1 MTKDRTTPEGFDL
14 EAMEKDIENAIDRLF
29 VPVGG
34 IDLEAELVSDK
45 KPDFDSTAS
54 GRMAKVKEYGKPD
67 SKTGRPESQLGA
79 AAEVSPSPLSLEE
92 QIDRAID
99 TLFIPA
105 QLTPPQPPEP
115 SEAQPI
121 APPKIVAAASPGTD
135 GSQVTPAKKTRPK
148 AISLEE
154 LKACL
159 LSLEWEISPENI
171 SKSLTQARLLKDPL
185 SARQD
190 IFNVLKMIINVLS
203 FLKATGAETP
213 VSAIQFLR
221 SALQELETLTRE
233 KISDEEIIKRVNKLS
248 RQFRKVKLEADQI
261 QKRRAAMPEP
271 SQVKPAGPA
280 KVTPEA
286 RPQVIPRQAAAG
298 LEVAVGEIAEELP
311 SLQLD
316 VQEKDFD
323 QTPFDM
329 PTPSRPAFQE
339 STEPPAEMPMGLEMV
354 FDEGEPQ
361 ASFPEPKTDTDS
373 GMEPFDFLQ
382 ELESELPP
390 PQLLPMADEV
400 PIPPEE
406 PVSLVNVTLIL
417 EQSPLI
423 AQQPGPPPEPE
434 LPSPSAVIDPM
445 PFEEPPAFGVAPPEP
460 TVVEMRL
467 EEEISPEII
476 RPVTPVVQEL
486 LIQKESPPVKPA
498 RRKEVKPSEPPILG
512 AGGAM
517 PATHIT
523 SDSIEDVVISLQ
535 AGFQQLE
542 KNIGRLEPLK
552 EKLGAAPQLR
562 KLYSYLEK
570 TQTEIASAIYL
581 VGELI
586 ERLPKAVFAM
596 QAGTQVCASVPAAT
610 PVAGVVPADIPDQ
623 DRLLSLGRYVYSLYD
638 PIKAMA
644 EYLDRVKED
653 LPLDNSGFSF
663 PPPLFDSK
671 LSDDPLSPGY
681 QGHDDVTETDKRL
694 GPPYSSES
702 SLDFILEG
710 EENRP
715 SDLDGGQVAEKSV
728 AKEPTGFPAEVR
740 LAALG
745 TGIFAL
751 PAESFI
757 REMKISPGKAKT
769 LSARDYIMLKDIKP
783 LFGNLNKDFIGPIA
797 EMSKAELKDL
807 VIPRVIIPEGLI
819 ADFDPNDMTRVNGI
833 VFLMHEGQYR
843 ALFIWQEPD
852 SMRYK
857 VISGEFATVN
867 QIISGKVKL
876 DNNEE
881 VPLID
886 VKKIFSLE

>member
-34 IDLEAELVSDK
+34 IDLEAELVSEK
-45 KPDFDSTAS
+45 KPDFDSTA
-54 GRMAKVKEYGKPD
+54 GRMAKVKEDGTPD
-67 SKTGRPESQLGA
+67 FKTGRPESQLGT

-115 SEAQPI
+115 PEAQPV
-121 APPKIVAAASPGTD
+121 APPKIVAAASPVTD

-261 QKRRAAMPEP
+261 QKRRPAMPEP
-271 SQVKPAGPA
+271 NQVKPAEPA
-280 KVTPEA
+280 RGKPEA

-316 VQEKDFD
+316 VQENDFD

-354 FDEGEPQ
+354 LDEGDLQ
-361 ASFPEPKTDTDS
+361 GSFPEPKIDT
-373 GMEPFDFLQ
+373 GTEPFDFLK
-382 ELESELPP
+382 ELELELPP

-417 EQSPLI
+417 DQSPLF
-423 AQQPGPPPEPE
+423 AQQPAPPPEPE
-434 LPSPSAVIDPM
+434 LPPPSAVIEPM
-445 PFEEPPAFGVAPPEP
+445 AFEEPPAFGVAPPEP

-523 SDSIEDVVISLQ
+523 SDSLEDVVISLQ
-535 AGFQQLE
+535 ASFQQLE
-542 KNIGRLEPLK
+542 KNIDRLEPLK

-586 ERLPKAVFAM
+586 ERLPKAVSAM
-596 QAGTQVCASVPAAT
+596 QAGTQVSASVPAAT
-610 PVAGVVPADIPDQ
+610 PVAAVVPADIPDQ

-681 QGHDDVTETDKRL
+681 QGQDDVAETDKQL
-694 GPPYSSES
+694 GPPSSPET

-715 SDLDGGQVAEKSV
+715 SDLDEGQLAEKTV

-740 LAALG
+740 LVALG

-757 REMKISPGKAKT
+757 REVKISPGKAKT

-807 VIPRVIIPEGLI
+807 VVPRAIIPEGLI

-852 SMRYK
+852 AMRYK
-857 VISGEFATVN
+857 VISGEFAAAN

>member
-45 KPDFDSTAS
+45 KPDFDSTA
-54 GRMAKVKEYGKPD
+54 GRMAKVKEDGKPD
-67 SKTGRPESQLGA
+67 SKTGRPEPNLGT

-105 QLTPPQPPEP
+105 QLTPPQPPGP
-115 SEAQPI
+115 PEAQPI
-121 APPKIVAAASPGTD
+121 APPKIVAAAPLVTD
-135 GSQVTPAKKTRPK
+135 APQVTPAKKTRPK

-233 KISDEEIIKRVNKLS
+233 KLSDEEIIKRVNKLS

-329 PTPSRPAFQE
+329 PTPSRQAFQQA
-339 STEPPAEMPMGLEMV
+339 TEPPAEAPLGLELV
-354 FDEGEPQ
+354 LDEGETETP
-361 ASFPEPKTDTDS
+361 AIESKIDTDS
-373 GMEPFDFLQ
+373 DMEPFDLFK
-382 ELESELPP
+382 ELELELPP
-390 PQLLPMADEV
+390 PQVLPLADEV
-400 PIPPEE
+400 PVPPEE
-406 PVSLVNVTLIL
+406 PVSLVNETLIL
-417 EQSPLI
+417 EQSPLV
-423 AQQPGPPPEPE
+423 AEQPGPPPEPE
-434 LPSPSAVIDPM
+434 LPPPVAVIEPM

-476 RPVTPVVQEL
+476 RPVTPVAREL
-486 LIQKESPPVKPA
+486 PAEMESLPVKPA
-498 RRKEVKPSEPPILG
+498 KRKEVKPSEPPILG

-517 PATHIT
+517 PATQIP
-523 SDSIEDVVISLQ
+523 SDSLKDVVISLQ

-552 EKLGAAPQLR
+552 EKLSATPQLK
-562 KLYSYLEK
+562 KLYTYLEK
-570 TQTEIASAIYL
+570 TQTEITSAIYL

-586 ERLPKAVFAM
+586 DRLPKVISAM
-596 QAGTQVCASVPAAT
+596 PTGTPAPDPISAAT
-610 PVAGVVPADIPDQ
+610 PVAVEPSDIPDQ
-623 DRLLSLGRYVYSLYD
+623 DRLLALGRYVYSLYD

-653 LPLDNSGFSF
+653 LPLDESGFSF
-663 PPPLFDSK
+663 PPPLFESK
-671 LSDDPLSPGY
+671 LSDEPSSPDY
-681 QGHDDVTETDKRL
+681 QGQEHVTEPDRQI
-694 GPPYSSES
+694 GPPSSTES
-702 SLDFILEG
+702 GLDFILEG
-710 EENRP
+710 GEDRP
-715 SDLDGGQVAEKSV
+715 RDLDGGQVA
-728 AKEPTGFPAEVR
+728 AKAAANAPTGFPAEVR

-745 TGIFAL
+745 SGIFAL

-757 REMKISPGKAKT
+757 REMKISSGKAKT

-797 EMSKAELKDL
+797 EMNKAELKEL

-819 ADFDPNDMTRVNGI
+819 SEFDPNDMTKVNGL

-843 ALFIWQEPD
+843 VLFIWQEPD
-852 SMRYK
+852 STRYK
-857 VISGEFATVN
+857 VRSGEFSTGN